1 MFKNAYLRMTL
12 WYVAIL
18 TVMSLVFSVWVYH
31 EAMQEVRSGLNGAF
45 SVRLQARFGPLSR
58 QDFDTALQKQ
68 YDDSQRR
75 ILGNLLLLNSAVLVI
90 GGFASYG
97 LARRT
102 MRPIE
107 RAVEAQNRFTADASH
122 ELRTPLAAMKTELEV
137 SLRDPTLSK
146 ADMKELLASNLEEIN
161 RLSDL
166 SQALLSLAR
175 PGETIHLSAIDT
187 TPIIADVCQR
197 LQPLADAKKI
207 AIKQNLAAMRTMAES
222 KSLATIIGILLDNAI
237 KYSPNASV
245 ITVTSYRKD
254 GNGFIVVADHGPGIP
269 VADLPHIFDRF
280 YRADSSRTTQT
291 VAGHGL
297 GLSIA
302 QKMIVAMR
310 GSIIAQSTPGKGC
323 VFTVK
328 LPIA

>member
-18 TVMSLVFSVWVYH
+18 MVISLAFSLWVYH
-31 EAMQEVRSGLNGAF
+31 EAMQEVHSGLDGPVA
-45 SVRLQARFGPLSR
+45 VRIQDRLGPLTR
-58 QDFDTALQKQ
+58 QDFETALQQQ
-68 YDDSQRR
+68 YDASRGR
-75 ILGNLLLLNSAVLVI
+75 ILVSLLLLNGVVLVA

-107 RAVEAQNRFTADASH
+107 RAVDAQNRFTADASH

-137 SLRDPTLSK
+137 SLRDPNLTK
-146 ADMKELLASNLEEIN
+146 TDMKELLESNLEEIN

-175 PGETIHLSAIDT
+175 PGEALHLTAVET
-187 TPIIADVCQR
+187 GAVVKEVCQR

-207 AIKQNLAAMRTMAES
+207 TIDDKLQSVTVMSEPKT
-222 KSLATIIGILLDNAI
+222 LATIVGVLVDNAI
-237 KYSPNASV
+237 KYSPESSKITITTRRQDNHGF
-245 ITVTSYRKD
+245 ITVTD
-254 GNGFIVVADHGPGIP
+254 QGAGIP
-269 VADLPHIFDRF
+269 AADLPHIFDRF

-291 VAGHGL
+291 VGGYGL

-302 QKMIVAMR
+302 QKMVVAMH
-310 GSIIAQSTPGKGC
+310 GSIIAQSTSGKGC
-323 VFTVK
+323 IFTVK

>member
-1 MFKNAYLRMTL
+1 MFKNAYLRMTV

-18 TVMSLVFSVWVYH
+18 MVISVVFSVWVYH
-31 EAMQEVRSGLNGAF
+31 EAMQEVHSGLNGAF
-45 SVRLQARFGPLSR
+45 SVRLQDRFGPLSR

-68 YDDSQRR
+68 YTDSQGR
-75 ILGNLLLLNSAVLVI
+75 ILGNLLLLNSAVLII

-137 SLRDPTLSK
+137 SLRDLSLTK
-146 ADMKELLASNLEEIN
+146 ADMKELLESNLEEIN

-166 SQALLSLAR
+166 SQALLTLAR
-175 PGETIHLSAIDT
+175 PGETLHMSAIDT
-187 TPIIADVCQR
+187 GPIVKEVCQR

-207 AIKQNLAAMRTMAES
+207 TIRDELKAATVISEA
-222 KSLATIIGILLDNAI
+222 KTLATIIGILVDNAI
-237 KYSPNASV
+237 KYSPKASE
-245 ITVTSYRKD
+245 ITVVTRRQD
-254 GNGFIVVADHGPGIP
+254 NNGLIIVTDHGPGIP

-302 QKMIVAMR
+302 QKLVVAMR

>member
-1 MFKNAYLRMTL
+1 MFKNTYLRMTL

-18 TVMSLVFSVWVYH
+18 MVISLVFSVWVYR
-31 EAMQEVRSGLNGAF
+31 EAIQEVRSGLDGPVA
-45 SVRLQARFGPLSR
+45 VRIQDRLGPLTR
-58 QDFDTALQKQ
+58 QDFENALQKQ
-68 YDDSQRR
+68 YDDSRGR
-75 ILGNLLLLNSAVLVI
+75 ILFNLILLNGAVLVA

-107 RAVEAQNRFTADASH
+107 RAVDAQNRFTADASH

-137 SLRDPTLSK
+137 SLRDPNLTK
-146 ADMKELLASNLEEIN
+146 ADMKELLKSNLEEIN

-166 SQALLSLAR
+166 SQALLTLAR
-175 PGETIHLSAIDT
+175 PGETLHTSAVDAG
-187 TPIIADVCQR
+187 PIVKEVCLR
-197 LQPLADAKKI
+197 LQPLADAKKVTI
-207 AIKQNLAAMRTMAES
+207 HDELKALRVMSEQKT
-222 KSLATIIGILLDNAI
+222 LATVVGVLVDNAI
-237 KYSPNASV
+237 KYSPESAT
-245 ITVTSYRKD
+245 ITIATRRQDNNGLIIVT
-254 GNGFIVVADHGPGIP
+254 DHGPGIP
-269 VADLPHIFDRF
+269 AADLPHIFDRF

-302 QKMIVAMR
+302 QKMVVAMR